1 MDQDRDQEQPLR
13 PGTIKGKSVGQLERI
28 AAFKNE
34 TEKQYVIIFPK
45 WLSISV
51 ITHRVDFKGES
62 RFGNQRNGNVW
73 SAPRAWGGVLDSRET
88 QALAGG
94 ER

>member
-1 MDQDRDQEQPLR
+1 M
-13 PGTIKGKSVGQLERI
+13 
-28 AAFKNE
+28 
-34 TEKQYVIIFPK
+34 TE
-45 WLSISV
+45 SISV
-51 ITHRVDFKGES
+51 IPHHVDFKGES
-62 RFGNQRNGNVW
+62 RFGNQRDDNVW